1 MRCMASGSLSK
12 PVSWRPTFHLTP
24 LGVEY
29 TFRRVNSLGIMYT
42 LQSRAPRG
50 DQALQKSK
58 GEMAHPPKPT
68 YLPPREGWKN
78 SESKGVSGRWKTVT
92 LHKRDTKTSIVGPPE
107 VHTWHV
113 PEEHRGT

>member
-1 MRCMASGSLSK
+1 MLCMASGTPSK
-12 PVSWRPTFHLTP
+12 PVSWRPTFHLAP

-58 GEMAHPPKPT
+58 GGMAHSPKLHIFIP
-68 YLPPREGWKN
+68 LQGLEN
-78 SESKGVSGRWKTVT
+78 SRSKGVSGRWKTVT
-92 LHKRDTKTSIVGPPE
+92 LHKRDTKASIVGPPE